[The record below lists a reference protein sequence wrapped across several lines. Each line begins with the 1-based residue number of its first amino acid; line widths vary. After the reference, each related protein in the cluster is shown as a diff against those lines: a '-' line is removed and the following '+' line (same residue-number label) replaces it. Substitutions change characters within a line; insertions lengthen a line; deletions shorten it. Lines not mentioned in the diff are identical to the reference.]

1 MKGRIKMNTDIQEIK
16 SILKKYNQEHL
27 IKHYETLDEN
37 HKKQLI
43 QQIKNI
49 DFSLIDNLYKNTK
62 KEEKNNQDEI
72 TPIEYLDKYKLNDE

>member
-49 DFSLIDNLYKNTK
+49 DF
-62 KEEKNNQDEI
+62 
-72 TPIEYLDKYKLNDE
+72 